1 MRFCSRLSVSTRTTR
16 APAAPPPPPPPP
28 RPDHRARSCQSLR
41 DQRSAEQ
48 SRFTQLVLKVPSPL
62 DAALDAAQ
70 ELEATAIVN
79 VLRRAGWSVTLA
91 SVGVADGA
99 PVLCARGQRL
109 LADSTIEEAKLV
121 SFDVVAIPGGM
132 PGAERLG
139 EDASVIACLRKQRE
153 AGNWYGAICA
163 APAVALAPSGLLPPQ
178 ATCHPAF
185 ESTLAEARTPPPLP
199 RTPEARVQKALPSR
213 RASLPPT
220 CRCGWSSTTSGGGDV
235 RPRLTRSGPSPNAV
249 PTV

>member
-1 MRFCSRLSVSTRTTR
+1 KVLS
-16 APAAPPPPPPPP
+16 P
-28 RPDHRARSCQSLR
+28 
-41 DQRSAEQ
+41 
-48 SRFTQLVLKVPSPL
+48 
-62 DAALDAAQ
+62 LDAAQ

-109 LADSTIEEAKLV
+109 LADTTIEEAKLV

-185 ESTLAEARTPPPLP
+185 E
-199 RTPEARVQKALPSR
+199 

-220 CRCGWSSTTSGGGDV
+220 CRCGWCVTS
-235 RPRLTRSGPSPNAV
+235 RGPGTAIDFALKLV
-249 PTV
+249 EA

>member
-16 APAAPPPPPPPP
+16 APAAPPP

-48 SRFTQLVLKVPSPL
+48 SRFTQLVLKVLSP
-62 DAALDAAQ
+62 LDAAQ

-109 LADSTIEEAKLV
+109 LADTTIEEAKLV

-235 RPRLTRSGPSPNAV
+235 RPRLTRSGSSPNAV

>member
-1 MRFCSRLSVSTRTTR
+1 VRFCSRLSVSTRTTR
-16 APAAPPPPPPPP
+16 APAAPPP

-48 SRFTQLVLKVPSPL
+48 SRFTQLVLKVLSP
-62 DAALDAAQ
+62 LDAAQ

-109 LADSTIEEAKLV
+109 LADTTIEEAKLV

-235 RPRLTRSGPSPNAV
+235 RPRLTRSGSSPNAV

>member
-1 MRFCSRLSVSTRTTR
+1 MRFCSPLSVSTRTTR
-16 APAAPPPPPPPP
+16 APAAPPP

-48 SRFTQLVLKVPSPL
+48 SRFTQLVLKVLSP
-62 DAALDAAQ
+62 LDAAQ

-109 LADSTIEEAKLV
+109 LADTTIEEAKLV

-235 RPRLTRSGPSPNAV
+235 RPRLTRSGSSPNAV